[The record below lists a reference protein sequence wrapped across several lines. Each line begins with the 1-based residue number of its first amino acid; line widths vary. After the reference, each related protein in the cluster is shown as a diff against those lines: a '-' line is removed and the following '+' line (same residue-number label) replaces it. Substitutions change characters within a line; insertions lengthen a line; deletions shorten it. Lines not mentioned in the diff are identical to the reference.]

1 MEFCSANPSVVRS
14 ITQRVLLNAWLRAA
28 RKHRPLPL
36 LADFEPGD
44 IASELPDMMGY
55 DVEGN
60 GEQARFII
68 KQEGARLTATYGNE
82 DVDPERRTNRYLH
95 EAIGPERYSRVVHSY
110 IACVIHRRP
119 TYSVST
125 VQDADGKDVSYERL
139 LLPFGFGERA
149 EQIVGLFKAI
159 SVEGGFKVTNLMGLH
174 SRNIPVRVI
183 DAVIDREISTAP
195 ASGRTGDDVV
205 ELS

>member
-60 GEQARFII
+60 SEDARFVIT
-68 KQEGARLTATYGNE
+68 QSGARLSATYGNE
-82 DVDPERRTNRYLH
+82 DVDPARRTNRYLH
-95 EAIGPERYSRVVHSY
+95 EAIGPERYARVVPSY
-110 IACVIHRRP
+110 IACIKHRRP
-119 TYSVST
+119 IYSVST

-139 LLPFGFGERA
+139 LLPFGFGEHVD
-149 EQIVGLFKAI
+149 QIIGLLKAI

-195 ASGRTGDDVV
+195 ASGRAVDDVV

>member
-1 MEFCSANPSVVRS
+1 MEFTSANPSVVRS

-28 RKHRPLPL
+28 RRHQPLPL

-55 DVEGN
+55 DVEGD
-60 GEQARFII
+60 GEEARFII

-82 DVDPERRTNRYLH
+82 DVDPARRTNRYLH
-95 EAIGPERYSRVVHSY
+95 EAIGPDRYARVVPSY
-110 IACVIHRRP
+110 IACVRLRRP

-139 LLPFGFGERA
+139 LMPFGSNDVVTRIIGS
-149 EQIVGLFKAI
+149 FKSI
-159 SVEGGFKVTNLMGLH
+159 SIEGGLKISNLMGLRPKAEPAILVRAIINRAFVPTPANAH
-174 SRNIPVRVI
+174 SPG
-183 DAVIDREISTAP
+183 EII
-195 ASGRTGDDVV
+195 
-205 ELS
+205 ELD

>member
-1 MEFCSANPSVVRS
+1 MEFTSANPSVVRS

-28 RKHRPLPL
+28 RRHQPLPL

-55 DVEGN
+55 DVEGD
-60 GEQARFII
+60 GEHARFII

-82 DVDPERRTNRYLH
+82 DVDPARRTNRYLH
-95 EAIGPERYSRVVHSY
+95 EAIGPDRYARVVPSY
-110 IACVIHRRP
+110 IACVRLRWP

-139 LLPFGFGERA
+139 LLPAGFSARV

-159 SVEGGFKVTNLMGLH
+159 SVEGGFKVTNLMALQ
-174 SRNIPVRVI
+174 SKRIPVRVI
-183 DAVIDREISTAP
+183 DAVIDREISAEP
-195 ASGRTGDDVV
+195 AGQRATDDVV
-205 ELS
+205 ELG

>member
-1 MEFCSANPSVVRS
+1 MEFTSANPSVVRS

-28 RKHRPLPL
+28 RRHRPLPL

-55 DVEGN
+55 DVEGD
-60 GEQARFII
+60 GEEARFII

-82 DVDPERRTNRYLH
+82 DVDPARRTNRYLH
-95 EAIGPERYSRVVHSY
+95 EAIGPDRYARVVPSY
-110 IACVIHRRP
+110 IACVRLRRP

-139 LLPFGFGERA
+139 LLPFSDRDGTLTHIIGS
-149 EQIVGLFKAI
+149 LKTI
-159 SVEGGFKVTNLMGLH
+159 SEDGGFEIKNLMRGNDAL
-174 SRNIPVRVI
+174 PVPKLRTI
-183 DAVIDREISTAP
+183 IDRDLFHRAP
-195 ASGRTGDDVV
+195 GRIPSGDLI
-205 ELS
+205 EFS

>member
-1 MEFCSANPSVVRS
+1 MEFESANPSVVRS

-28 RKHRPLPL
+28 KKHQPLPL

-55 DVEGN
+55 DVEGD
-60 GEQARFII
+60 GDDAHFII

-82 DVDPERRTNRYLH
+82 DVDPARRTNRYLH
-95 EAIGPERYSRVVHSY
+95 DAIGPDRYARVVPSY
-110 IACVIHRRP
+110 IACVRLRRP

-139 LLPFGFGERA
+139 LLPFGFGERVD
-149 EQIVGLFKAI
+149 QIVGLFKAI

-174 SRNIPVRVI
+174 SLHVPARVI
-183 DAVIDREISTAP
+183 DAVIDREISAAP
-195 ASGRTGDDVV
+195 ASGRAADDIV
-205 ELS
+205 EAS

>member
-1 MEFCSANPSVVRS
+1 MEFTSANPSVVRS

-28 RKHRPLPL
+28 RRHQPLPL

-55 DVEGN
+55 DVEGD
-60 GEQARFII
+60 GEEARFII

-82 DVDPERRTNRYLH
+82 DVDPARRTNRYLH
-95 EAIGPERYSRVVHSY
+95 EAIGPDRYARVVPSY
-110 IACVIHRRP
+110 IACVRLRRP

-139 LLPFGFGERA
+139 LLPFGFGERV
-149 EQIVGLFKAI
+149 EHIVGLFKAI
-159 SVEGGFKVTNLMGLH
+159 SVEGGFKVTNLMALQ
-174 SRNIPVRVI
+174 SKRIPVRVI
-183 DAVIDREISTAP
+183 DAVIDREISAEP
-195 ASGRTGDDVV
+195 VGQRAADDVV
-205 ELS
+205 ELG